1 MSVFIH
7 PNAALHN
14 EEASLPLIPACEHFA
29 GNRHMILKAF
39 SLQAEYGPV
48 FDITC
53 DCEDGAVSGEEIQHA
68 NMLVEI
74 INSEHNTHH
83 MSGVRIHGHDHPA
96 WRHEVDI
103 LLSGARDNIRYI
115 TLPKVNNA
123 GDVEAIVEYIQKAC
137 EKYRLKQIPAIHVL
151 IETHGALRDIHQ
163 IAAIEP
169 VQVLD
174 FGIMDF
180 ISAHQGAIGHG
191 AMHSPA
197 QFEHALIVRAKTE
210 IVSAAVAAG
219 CIPSHNVTL
228 ALKDAQQTF
237 DDAYRARHQFGFMR
251 MWSVH
256 PAQIKAIIEA
266 MSPNY
271 EQIQFASNILLAA
284 QQNNWAPIGLDDT
297 LYDRAS
303 YRYYWQQLQQ
313 AYISGIDLPVNAQQ
327 RFFS

>member
-1 MSVFIH
+1 MSVFLH
-7 PNAALHN
+7 PNEALHN
-14 EEASLPLIPACEHFA
+14 EAAPLPLIPACEHFA
-29 GNRHMILKAF
+29 GNRHMLLKAF
-39 SLQAEYGPV
+39 SLQSEYGPV

-53 DCEDGAVSGEEIQHA
+53 DCEDGAASGEEIQHA

-74 INSEHNTHH
+74 LNSEHNIHH
-83 MSGVRIHGHDHPA
+83 MSGVRIHGREHPV
-96 WRHEVDI
+96 WQQEVDI
-103 LLSGARDNIRYI
+103 LLSGARENIRYLTI
-115 TLPKVNNA
+115 PKANNA
-123 GDVEAIVEYIQKAC
+123 EDVEVMIEYIQQACDKYHLKA
-137 EKYRLKQIPAIHVL
+137 IPAIHVL

-180 ISAHQGAIGHG
+180 ISAHQGAIRHD
-191 AMHSPA
+191 AMYSPA

-210 IVSAAVAAG
+210 IVSAALAAG

-228 ALKDAQQTF
+228 AIKDAQKTF

-256 PAQIKAIIEA
+256 PVQIKAIIEA
-266 MSPNY
+266 MSASF
-271 EQIQFASNILLAA
+271 EQLQLASDILLTA
-284 QQNNWAPIGLDDT
+284 QQNSWAPIRLDDT
-297 LYDRAS
+297 LYDKAS

-313 AYISGIDLPVNAQQ
+313 AHVSGIALPIDAQQ
-327 RFFS
+327 RFFN

>member
-7 PNAALHN
+7 PNEALHN
-14 EEASLPLIPACEHFA
+14 EADQLPLIPACEHFA
-29 GNRHMILKAF
+29 GNRHMLLKAF
-39 SLQAEYGPV
+39 SLQSEYGPV

-53 DCEDGAVSGEEIQHA
+53 DCEDGAASGEEIQHA

-74 INSEHNTHH
+74 LNSEHNIHH
-83 MSGVRIHGHDHPA
+83 MSGVRIHGREHSA
-96 WRHEVDI
+96 WQQEVDI
-103 LLSGARDNIRYI
+103 LLSGARENIRYLTI
-115 TLPKVNNA
+115 PKANNA
-123 GDVEAIVEYIQKAC
+123 EDVEVMIEYIQQACDKYHLKA
-137 EKYRLKQIPAIHVL
+137 IPAIHVL

-180 ISAHQGAIGHG
+180 ISAHQGAIRHD
-191 AMHSPA
+191 AMYSPA

-228 ALKDAQQTF
+228 ALKDSQKTF

-256 PAQIKAIIEA
+256 PVQIKAIIEA
-266 MSPNY
+266 MSASF
-271 EQIQFASNILLAA
+271 EQLQLATDILLTA
-284 QQNNWAPIGLDDT
+284 QQNTWAPIRLNDT
-297 LYDRAS
+297 LYDKAS

-313 AYISGIDLPVNAQQ
+313 AHVSGIALPINAQQ
-327 RFFS
+327 RFF

>member
-7 PNAALHN
+7 PNEALHN
-14 EEASLPLIPACEHFA
+14 EAAPLPLIPACEHFA
-29 GNRHMILKAF
+29 GNRHMLLKAF
-39 SLQAEYGPV
+39 SLQSEYGPV

-53 DCEDGAVSGEEIQHA
+53 DCEDGAASGEEIQHA

-74 INSEHNTHH
+74 LNSEHNIHH
-83 MSGVRIHGHDHPA
+83 MSGVRIHGREHSA
-96 WRHEVDI
+96 WQQEVDI
-103 LLSGARDNIRYI
+103 LLSGARENIRYLTI
-115 TLPKVNNA
+115 PKANNA
-123 GDVEAIVEYIQKAC
+123 EDVEVMIEYIQQACDKYHLKA
-137 EKYRLKQIPAIHVL
+137 IPAIHVL

-180 ISAHQGAIGHG
+180 ISAHQGAIRHD
-191 AMHSPA
+191 AMYSPA

-228 ALKDAQQTF
+228 TLKDAQKTF

-256 PAQIKAIIEA
+256 PVQIKAIIEA
-266 MSPNY
+266 MSASF
-271 EQIQFASNILLAA
+271 EQLQLATDILLTA
-284 QQNNWAPIGLDDT
+284 QQNNWAPIRLDDT
-297 LYDRAS
+297 LYDKAS
-303 YRYYWQQLQQ
+303 YRYYWQQLQR
-313 AYISGIDLPVNAQQ
+313 AHVSGIALPINAQQ
-327 RFFS
+327 RFF